1 MNNSDGQQ
9 QQTEQQV
16 DPFAVRDCALVA
28 LATGLKAQNL
38 REFLHGIQTCDRE
51 SIYYHFWGRLLRPR
65 FDEPEY
71 INDFAAWAHRALDE
85 KALAERLSVVNPADY
100 PDIESLRQE
109 LVEII
114 EDRLDADSYVP
125 WSQAD
130 NQFYFISSQ
139 IVIFETGV
147 QASTPRELAKLVPAM
162 SAGTIFYHFID
173 ARRRTPD
180 RRDDFTQWL
189 SGYDGRYAELISEI
203 QAVDPYFSSL
213 LELRGI
219 IGSLFLR
226 YLIRMK

>member
-1 MNNSDGQQ
+1 MDTKDVHEQNPTT
-9 QQTEQQV
+9 QT

-38 REFLHGIQTCDRE
+38 REFLHGIQQCDRE

-109 LVEII
+109 LVETI

-125 WSQAD
+125 WAQAD

-139 IVIFETGV
+139 IVIFETGLT
-147 QASTPRELAKLVPAM
+147 ASNPRELAKLIPAM
-162 SAGTIFYHFID
+162 STGTIFYHFID

-180 RRDDFTQWL
+180 RGDDFSQWL
-189 SGYDGRYAELISEI
+189 QNFGDRFTDLIHEI
-203 QAVDPYFSSL
+203 QAIDPYFSSL

-226 YLIRMK
+226 HHIRMK